1 MSIFKRMFSPI
12 DEKHQRSYVFFYTV
26 CFLIFCISCFFLF
39 AFFKKSFVWQQDG
52 WDQHLRALIYYHRYL
67 KDIFANLFIHH
78 TFSLPTYSTH
88 IGLGSDLI
96 QTLHY
101 YVIGDPLTLLSVFV
115 KEKYMYLLY
124 CFLVILRLY
133 LAGAA
138 FSLYGYY
145 MARRS
150 NTLKQ
155 TKITGLAILMGSMI
169 YCFNGYVFYGGTRH
183 PYFINPMIYLP
194 LVYLGVEKILNDER
208 PYLFIFAVG
217 LSAISSFYF
226 FYMIV
231 ILTVIYVV
239 IRLFAKDFKKVKAF
253 FIHLGKIFLSAL
265 IGTGFSMIILLPQ
278 LFAIL
283 GSSRMSSQVQSNFL
297 PNLKAFETTFG
308 AFFTADVYG
317 ENWTAIGIAMI
328 ALIVIILLFL
338 RKGYRSI
345 KVAFVLMSVMLLS
358 PKISQFMN
366 GNSYP
371 SNRWGF
377 GYLFLL
383 AMAFVYGFEYLF
395 SLKRKDNKVLIIVL
409 GILAMILFVN
419 EKTRLFGIAFA
430 FFLAFMMLFLLNT
443 FHHKK
448 KLMIVM
454 LTLVLIN
461 ASVNAFLLYTPFGN
475 RQYLTEMLDDDYVK
489 DNVKNN
495 ETKALDQLGD
505 QSFFRYE
512 ATRTYAERPGNHSLL
527 SKYSSNQYYWS
538 LENGNLSQYRN
549 ENGVSENPLLYCF
562 TGFNKRTILSTLNS
576 VKYLFGRDGYDDYK
590 KIGKIHVRS
599 GMTYPINQNQYA
611 LPLGYTY
618 DRVLSTKNYE
628 KLSAEQKQEAMMQAV
643 VLDTTQ
649 SDFTPKTTSYS
660 CPFKITKMDGVTKKG
675 NTFITKKKDATITIA
690 YKAKKESA
698 ETYLK
703 LVNAKYQKLSARQCY
718 SKKAYQNLSELEK
731 IQIRMSDLHAS
742 VKASTDVITSLYKG
756 KTCLGG
762 SLNHLTNTYDDYYHF
777 IKERLI
783 NNAITK
789 GGKETMT
796 IRFKNPGIYTTS
808 GIEVI
813 KQPLK
818 LYETE
823 VKKIGKETLQN
834 VDFHES
840 KYARATSSMTGTIDV
855 SKTKYLLLT
864 IPYSK
869 GWTAYVDGQKAK
881 LMKANTV
888 YSCLKLSK
896 GHHEINMVYHT
907 PGMKI
912 GGMISLGCLI
922 LFVGIVILNEK
933 KRRKIKA

>member
-231 ILTVIYVV
+231 ILTVIYVI

-265 IGTGFSMIILLPQ
+265 IGTGLSMIILLPQ

-283 GSSRMSSQVQSNFL
+283 GSSRMSSQVQSNWL

-328 ALIVIILLFL
+328 ALLTIILLFL
-338 RKGYRSI
+338 RKGYKSI

-409 GILAMILFVN
+409 GILAVILFSNV
-419 EKTRLFGIAFA
+419 KTRLFSIAFA
-430 FFLAFMMLFLLNT
+430 LFVACLALCLLNS
-443 FHHKK
+443 FHHTK

-454 LTLVLIN
+454 LCLVLIN

-475 RQYLTEMLDDDYVK
+475 RQYLTEMLDFRYVK
-489 DNVKNN
+489 KNVENN
-495 ETKALDQLGD
+495 ETKALDQLND
-505 QSFFRYE
+505 PSVFRYE
-512 ATRTYAERPGNHSLL
+512 ASRKYAKRPGNHSLL

-562 TGFNKRTILSTLNS
+562 TGFNNRTILSTLNS
-576 VKYLFGRDGYDDYK
+576 VKYLVADQGYDGYKKMGDYQVK
-590 KIGKIHVRS
+590 G
-599 GMTYPINQNQYA
+599 GMTYPIYQNQNA

-618 DRVLSTKNYE
+618 DQAISTKAYNHLSTQ
-628 KLSAEQKQEAMMQAV
+628 AKQEAMMQAV
-643 VLDTTQ
+643 VLDTKQ

-675 NTFITKKKDATITIA
+675 NTLTTKKKNASITIV
-690 YKAKKESA
+690 YTAKKESA

-703 LVNAKYQKLSARQCY
+703 LVNAKYQSFNTKQCY
-718 SKKAYQNLSELEK
+718 SKAAYRKLPK
-731 IQIRMSDLHAS
+731 IKRVQIRLNDLHRS
-742 VKASTDVITSLYKG
+742 IKATTNVITSVYQG
-756 KTCLGG
+756 KTYKGG
-762 SLNHLTNTYDDYYHF
+762 SLNPLTNTYNDYYHF

-783 NNAITK
+783 NNGITS
-789 GGKETMT
+789 GGQETMT
-796 IRFKNPGIYTTS
+796 IRFENPGFYTTS

-823 VKKIGKETLQN
+823 VKKLGKETLQN
-834 VDFHES
+834 VNLHES

-881 LMKANTV
+881 LMKGNTV
-888 YSCLKLSK
+888 YSCLKLSE
-896 GHHEINMVYHT
+896 GHHEIKMVYHT

-912 GGMISLGCLI
+912 GGLISLGSLVI
-922 LFVGIVILNEK
+922 FVGIVILGEK
-933 KRRKIKA
+933 KRRKVKE